1 MNNTNF
7 SSDVNEAKDM
17 VADIIKSIDE
27 INKWSSNEA
36 EKQIN
41 LLLDNWKLLC
51 ENTASAKSREFCD
64 KCEQILLECT
74 AFQNEIAAKNESF
87 KETVQDQLPV
97 ISTLAGDNEVI
108 KSLLDQ
114 VIGQLWNEIER
125 PRLLFLYDKSVELET
140 SIQGMVELAMTA

>member
-7 SSDVNEAKDM
+7 SSDVNEAKGM

-87 KETVQDQLPV
+87 KETVQDQVPV
-97 ISTLAGDNEVI
+97 ISALAGDNEVI
-108 KSLLDQ
+108 KNLLNQ

-140 SIQGMVELAMTA
+140 SIHGMVELAMTV

>member
-36 EKQIN
+36 EEQIN

-74 AFQNEIAAKNESF
+74 AFQNEIAAKNESL
-87 KETVQDQLPV
+87 KETVQDQVPV
-97 ISTLAGDNEVI
+97 ISALAGDNKVI

>member
-87 KETVQDQLPV
+87 KETVQDQVPV
-97 ISTLAGDNEVI
+97 ISALAGDNEVI
-108 KSLLDQ
+108 KNLLNQ

-140 SIQGMVELAMTA
+140 SIHGMVELAMTV

>member
-27 INKWSSNEA
+27 INKWSSDKA

-41 LLLDNWKLLC
+41 GLLDKWKSLC
-51 ENTASAKSREFCD
+51 ENTTSAKSRKFCN
-64 KCEQILLECT
+64 KCEQILQECT

-97 ISTLAGDNEVI
+97 ISELAGDNEVI

-114 VIGQLWNEIER
+114 VIGQLWNEVER
-125 PRLLFLYDKSVELET
+125 PRLLFLYDKSAELET
-140 SIQGMVELAMTA
+140 SIWDMVKLAMTA

>member
-1 MNNTNF
+1 MNDTNF

-36 EKQIN
+36 EEQIN
-41 LLLDNWKLLC
+41 ILLDNWKSLC
-51 ENTASAKSREFCD
+51 ENTASAKSREFCG
-64 KCEQILLECT
+64 KCEQILLGCT
-74 AFQNEIAAKNESF
+74 AFQNEIVAKTESF
-87 KETVQDQLPV
+87 KETVQDQIPV
-97 ISTLAGDNEVI
+97 ISALAGDSEVI
-108 KSLLDQ
+108 KNLLDQ

-140 SIQGMVELAMTA
+140 SIQGMVELAMTV